1 MLREQLREIDIIARW
16 GGEEFCILL
25 PQETEQPALLLAERL
40 CRTLAGLTPMW
51 HDEPLSLTCSIGVAT
66 VHPDGEHTDTLIARA
81 DAAMYQA
88 KAAGR
93 NCARLAGAIK

>member
-1 MLREQLREIDIIARW
+1 MLRQQLREIDIIARW

-25 PQETEQPALLLAERL
+25 PQETEQQAQLLADRL
-40 CRTLAGLTPMW
+40 CRTLAGLSPVW
-51 HDEPLSLTCSIGVAT
+51 HGEALALTCSIGIASLN
-66 VHPDGEHTDTLIARA
+66 PDGEHTDTLIARA

-93 NCARLAGAIK
+93 NCVKLATPH